1 MKNVLTYGDN
11 VQFWKTEVRSTSECV
26 TAGGVAPIPG
36 VTVMGD
42 RVPLSLVMEVLP
54 HFTSLHSSLDTN
66 PSQNWSQMKLNQNPR
81 HSTNYSFPLFLWL
94 LHFYFCPV
102 LLRYIPGEGDGNPLQ
117 YSYWRLLW
125 TEEPGRLWSIG
136 SQRVRH
142 HWDNLRA
149 RMHALRYNW
158 QIKVVHIQGY
168 YTYVLWNDYHNQINT
183 STTPHSYFSFLCCF
197 VTAAT
202 NIRLQTSSSDSISP
216 VSIY

>member
-1 MKNVLTYGDN
+1 MIISIDTRKTFDKVSGEQLPVSFWDDTGDRGYH
-11 VQFWKTEVRSTSECV
+11 VDWQIDRLDLKGVKWKMSLHMVTMCSFTEVKSTSECV

-81 HSTNYSFPLFLWL
+81 HSANYSFPLFLWL

-117 YSYWRLLW
+117 YSYWRHLW
-125 TEEPGRLWSIG
+125 TEEPGRLWPIG

-142 HWDNLRA
+142 HWDNLA
-149 RMHALRYNW
+149 CTHAHTE
-158 QIKVVHIQGY
+158 V
-168 YTYVLWNDYHNQINT
+168 
-183 STTPHSYFSFLCCF
+183 
-197 VTAAT
+197 
-202 NIRLQTSSSDSISP
+202 
-216 VSIY
+216 